1 MGIVKEYEQ
10 ELKRPEHLEN
20 KLELLIKESEKQK
33 GKIDSYLTNNVK
45 KEKLEYTLKIIAR
58 VFENSAEKSH
68 IEEFKEKYRG
78 VPWSGGIERSLLTYA
93 RTRSVMARWIENL
106 VDFMV
111 EKNLV

>member
-10 ELKRPEHLEN
+10 ELKRPEHMEN
-20 KLELLIKESEKQK
+20 GMELLIKESEKQQA
-33 GKIDSYLTNNVK
+33 KIDSYLINNVK
-45 KEKLEYTLKIIAR
+45 KDKLLYTLQILAR
-58 VFENSAEKSH
+58 VFENSAQKSH

-78 VPWSGGIERSLLTYA
+78 IPWSGGIEKNLLNYA
-93 RTRSVMARWIENL
+93 RTRAVMARWIENL